1 VRGWNLLKHRG
12 VLVFAFA
19 VFALAQAGEAR
30 AAEWVKYA
38 STADGEFFYDKQS
51 IRYFTPTVMRVWERT
66 LFSKK
71 AKDEIIAQ
79 FKDDIPK
86 IVQLEYER
94 SLIDFDCVNKK
105 KRVYLFER
113 KNKDDEDLHREFSM
127 YYQWD
132 AIPSGSASEKL
143 FTIICVENK

>member
-1 VRGWNLLKHRG
+1 MGNVRLSPMCKALA
-12 VLVFAFA
+12 LAFA
-19 VFALAQAGEAR
+19 LLVLAQAGEAR
-30 AAEWVKYA
+30 GAEWVKYA
-38 STADGEFFYDKQS
+38 STPDGEFFYDKQS
-51 IRYFTPTVMRVWERT
+51 IHYFSPKVLRLWERT

-79 FKDDIPK
+79 FKEDIPN

-94 SLIDFDCVNKK
+94 SLVDFDCVNKK

-132 AIPSGSASEKL
+132 PIPPGSRSEKL
-143 FTIICVENK
+143 LTILCVENK